1 MSNKI
6 KIELLREKAKYFST
20 LYVEDEEA
28 LRTKTAAFLSK
39 IFKDVEV
46 AVDGKDGLDKY
57 LHNKYDII
65 ITDILMPNM
74 NGLELISNIRKKN
87 KKQEIIITS
96 AYAEQSYLTESI
108 QLGVTGY
115 IIKPLDFNNVID
127 VLEQSLDKLI
137 LVRENE
143 MYKTKLEEMVDEK
156 TKKVIQLQNEQVSNY
171 EHAIKSLV
179 IMMERRDTY
188 TGGHS
193 ERVAQYSKDIADAMG
208 IEKEQCDLIYQ
219 AGILHDIGKIIT
231 PDSILLKPGKLTE
244 DEYSLI
250 KDHVIAGYEILSQVP
265 MYKELA
271 EIVHAHHE
279 HYDGNGYPRSLKGE
293 KIPLLARIMTIAD
306 TFDAMTTSR
315 VYKGR
320 KSKDEAIQEMLTLS
334 GSWYDPDIIKIA
346 IETLKKVDVVDHTG
360 QEPNSVIDDERFAYF
375 YKDPLTHGYN
385 HLYLDFILRK
395 NRDEKKFLC
404 FNIIYI
410 RNFSSYNKKHGWN
423 EGDLFLSDF
432 ATYLQSEFPDSQF
445 FRIFGDN
452 FLLLKNIHQDVD
464 IDKINESELLKK
476 NNLKCKH
483 KHFDLKE
490 NTINSYNDINF

>member
-1 MSNKI
+1 MLKMKKPCVLKQLI
-6 KIELLREKAKYFST
+6 
-20 LYVEDEEA
+20 
-28 LRTKTAAFLSK
+28 FLSK

-57 LHNKYDII
+57 LHNNYDLI
-65 ITDILMPNM
+65 ITDILMPNI

-87 KKQEIIITS
+87 KKQEIIVTS
-96 AYAEQSYLTESI
+96 AYTELSYLTESI
-108 QLGVTGY
+108 KLGVTGY

-127 VLEQSLDKLI
+127 VIEQSLDKL
-137 LVRENE
+137 LLLRENE

-156 TKKVIQLQNEQVSNY
+156 TKKVLQLQDELVVNY

-179 IMMERRDTY
+179 KMMESRDTY

-250 KDHVIAGYEILSQVP
+250 KDHVTAGYEILSEVP

-271 EIVHAHHE
+271 DIVHAHHE
-279 HYDGNGYPRSLKGE
+279 HYDGSGYPRSLKGK
-293 KIPLLARIMTIAD
+293 KIPLLARIMTVAD

-320 KSKDEAIQEMLTLS
+320 KSKVEAIQEMLTLS

-346 IETLKKVDVVDHTG
+346 TETLNKVDIIDDTK
-360 QEPNSVIDDERFAYF
+360 QEPHSIIDDERFAYF

-395 NRDEKKFLC
+395 HKDEKNFLC
-404 FNIIYI
+404 FNIIYV
-410 RNFSSYNKKHGWN
+410 RNFTSYNKKHGWS
-423 EGDLFLSDF
+423 EGDLFLSNF
-432 ATYLQSEFPDSQF
+432 ATYLQSEFPDSQL
-445 FRIFGDN
+445 FRMFGDN

-464 IDKINESELLKK
+464 IDKINKSELLKT
-476 NNLKCKH
+476 NNLRCEL
-483 KHFDLKE
+483 KHFDLQDG
-490 NTINSYNDINF
+490 NINSYMDLQEGIKLT